1 MSNLSSEVDP
11 QLCAE
16 FIDDSLEGLSQVSD
30 MFVELE
36 ADPTNTE
43 TISAIFRVAHSIKG
57 SAAYFELMRIKV
69 LSHEM
74 ETLLD
79 LAREGKMVPSG
90 EIIDV
95 LLASVDEL
103 VAMFKRARGGE
114 PEVVDEAH
122 FTEIVKKVTASAGGE
137 EANQEALWKTLL
149 EALRLSQSGESPS
162 LEQLTG
168 TTATALECA
177 SKLAAMSNAGCA
189 AAKPPE
195 VDRET
200 WPEPVRALGDLVRS
214 TEADGLDDAAAQQGS
229 DILKQLKDIV
239 VGPEAQ
245 AIVQAAVVEYAT
257 IHEAIGSD
265 PILREI
271 LDKLLATL
279 TETVA
284 WEAPKTEVAAE
295 VAKEAV
301 GGQPPTPQETGK
313 TSGKAKGSEPGPVK
327 TMRVTEESIDAFL
340 ADVGELIV
348 LGEMFNNLQSCI
360 MDRTAATE
368 LRRVNEVFGKLTRD
382 LQHGIMD
389 VRKVPI
395 GTLLKRAPRIV
406 RDVAAASGKEIETH
420 ISGEKVAIDR
430 SLIEVLEAPLVH
442 IVRNAADHGIE
453 KPEKRE
459 AVGKSRTGHV
469 EISAVESE
477 DHVVLTIRDDGNG
490 LDYDALAAKAVSM
503 GIIPAGRKPTDDEI
517 TDLLFSPGVSTAE
530 TVTDV
535 SGRGVGMDVAK
546 RNIESMKGRIEVTS
560 TPGQGSVFTIRM
572 PKSISTQILTGFTV
586 VVGKERYILP
596 IERVVRCYRLE
607 RGQITTIG
615 GRGACMHHGD
625 EVLCVYRL
633 HSIWGHAEP
642 LTAESCD
649 GIVVIV
655 EMKDCR
661 AALHVDDVE
670 GVKQVV
676 LKEIECLGHNS
687 NVFQGGAIMGDGAVA
702 TIVDIDRLVH
712 VIRDVSLAEKNDV
725 PPSLDAKRTP
735 PTQEPCLA

>member
-1 MSNLSSEVDP
+1 MGNLASEVDP

-36 ADPTNTE
+36 ADPTNSE

-103 VAMFKRARGGE
+103 VAMFNRARAGE

-122 FTEIVKKVTASAGGE
+122 FTEIVKRLTTAAGGE
-137 EANQEALWKTLL
+137 EANQESLWTELL
-149 EALRLSQSGESPS
+149 EALRLAQSNESPS
-162 LEQLTG
+162 PEQLKE
-168 TTATALECA
+168 TTATALDCA
-177 SKLAAMSNAGCA
+177 SKLAAMSSAGYA
-189 AAKPPE
+189 ATQTSN
-195 VDRET
+195 VDCET
-200 WPEPVRALGDLVRS
+200 WPEPVRMLGDLVRS
-214 TEADGLDDAAAQQGS
+214 TETDGFDDSVARQGS
-229 DILKQLKDIV
+229 EILAQLKDVV
-239 VGPEAQ
+239 VGPEAEALLQ
-245 AIVQAAVVEYAT
+245 TATVEYET
-257 IHEAIGSD
+257 VHEAIGGD

-271 LDKLLATL
+271 LGKLLETL
-279 TETVA
+279 TTTNA
-284 WEAPKTEVAAE
+284 WETPEPESDASTASEEVDSQQPTVE
-295 VAKEAV
+295 KAKES
-301 GGQPPTPQETGK
+301 ETR
-313 TSGKAKGSEPGPVK
+313 AVK
-327 TMRVTEESIDAFL
+327 TMRVTEDSIDAFL

-348 LGEMFNNLQSCI
+348 LGEMYSNLQSCI
-360 MDRTAATE
+360 MDRTASTE
-368 LRRVNEVFGKLTRD
+368 LRRVNEVFGKLTKD

-389 VRKVPI
+389 VRKVSI
-395 GTLLKRAPRIV
+395 GALLKRGPRIV
-406 RDVAAASGKEIETH
+406 RDVAVASGKDIETH
-420 ISGEKVAIDR
+420 VSGEEVAIDR

-453 KPEKRE
+453 KPEQRE
-459 AVGKSRTGHV
+459 AAGKSRTGRV
-469 EISAVESE
+469 EISAEE
-477 DHVVLTIRDDGNG
+477 TKEHIVLTIRDDGNG
-490 LDYDALAAKAVSM
+490 LDYDALTAKGVSL
-503 GIIPAGRKPTDDEI
+503 GIIPSGRKPTDAEI
-517 TDLLFSPGVSTAE
+517 VNLLFAPGVSTADV
-530 TVTDV
+530 VTDV

-546 RNIESMKGRIEVTS
+546 RNIESMKGRIDVTS
-560 TPGQGSVFTIRM
+560 TPGQGSVFSIRM

-586 VVGKERYILP
+586 VVGNERYILP

-615 GRGACMHHGD
+615 GRGACMYHGD

-642 LTAESCD
+642 LTAESCE
-649 GIVVIV
+649 GIVVVV

-687 NVFQGGAIMGDGAVA
+687 NVFQGGAVMGDGAVA

-712 VIRDVSLAEKNDV
+712 VIRDASNAAKDDM
-725 PPSLDAKRTP
+725 PPSLDVTPPP
-735 PTQEPCLA
+735 PTQEPCLV